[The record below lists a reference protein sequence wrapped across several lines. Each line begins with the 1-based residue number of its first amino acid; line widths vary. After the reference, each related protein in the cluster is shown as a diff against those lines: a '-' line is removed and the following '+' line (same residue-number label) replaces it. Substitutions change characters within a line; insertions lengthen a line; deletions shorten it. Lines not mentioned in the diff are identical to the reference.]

1 MKPDLRK
8 ADPVRVKI
16 CGLTRV
22 EDLRHAAEAGADY
35 VGLVFYPRSPRNIS
49 VKRAAELLKAVP
61 KNVTPVALLVDAD
74 DALVDQVAAL
84 GVGMLQLH
92 GSESP
97 ERVAAIRER
106 TGLPV
111 MKVIAIGGREDL
123 AKIGAYEAVA
133 DQLLL
138 DARAPEGATR
148 PGGNAVA
155 FDWGLIAG
163 RGWSCPW
170 VLAGGLTPENVAEA
184 VRLTGAAQVDVSS
197 GVESA
202 PGEKDP
208 AKVTAFID
216 AARRA
221 AD

>member
-1 MKPDLRK
+1 M
-8 ADPVRVKI
+8 RVKI
-16 CGLTRV
+16 CGLTRAD
-22 EDLRHAAEAGADY
+22 DLRHAAKAGADY
-35 VGLVFYPRSPRNIS
+35 VGLVFYPPSPRNVSIGQ
-49 VKRAAELLKAVP
+49 AAELLKDVP
-61 KNVTPVALLVDAD
+61 EGIVPVALLVDAD
-74 DALVDQVAAL
+74 DALVDQVAPL

-97 ERVAAIRER
+97 ERVTAIRKR

-111 MKVIAIGGREDL
+111 MKVISIGGREDL
-123 AKIGAYEAVA
+123 AKIGEFDAVA

-155 FDWGLIAG
+155 FDWDLIAG
-163 RGWSCPW
+163 RGWACPW
-170 VLAGGLTPENVAEA
+170 ILAGGLTPENVAEA
-184 VRLTGAAQVDVSS
+184 VRMTGATQVDVSS

-202 PGEKDP
+202 PGQKDP
-208 AKVTAFID
+208 ARVEAFIK